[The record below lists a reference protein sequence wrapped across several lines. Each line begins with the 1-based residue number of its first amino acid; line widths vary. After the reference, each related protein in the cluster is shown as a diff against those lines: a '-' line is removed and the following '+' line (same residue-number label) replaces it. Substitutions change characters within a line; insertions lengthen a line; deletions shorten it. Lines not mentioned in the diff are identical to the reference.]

1 MKKQYTTPEIICVTL
16 DASDIIATSIEGDK
30 TIQVANGTPPN
41 SGSNP
46 IWDDII
52 N

>member
-1 MKKQYTTPEIICVTL
+1 MKKQYTTPEIICVEL

-30 TIQVANGTPPN
+30 TIQVANDTP
-41 SGSNP
+41 STGSHP
-46 IWDDII
+46 IWDDI